1 MAAPPGAIEAR
12 KIPEEM
18 GTGSASPGKGKG
30 QRGAR
35 CSRPRNWGF
44 RLATRRVG
52 VVPGH
57 NSISDVTGLG
67 PIVPVNNAGSRTV
80 LGKLD
85 PEPVDAVAGLAC
97 DKSVDP
103 PIGVGKFAR
112 ARVAAPQGAGP
123 ATRTHPVWPRRNAPR
138 NPGRGT
144 GEAPT
149 HVARAPKPAPQKPIC
164 R

>member
-12 KIPEEM
+12 RNGNRIGLPEQ
-18 GTGSASPGKGKG
+18 GKG

-35 CSRPRNWGF
+35 CSPPRNCGF

-67 PIVPVNNAGSRTV
+67 PVVPVNNAGSRTV

-85 PEPVDAVAGLAC
+85 PEPVDAVAWLVLG
-97 DKSVDP
+97 
-103 PIGVGKFAR
+103 AR
-112 ARVAAPQGAGP
+112 AHAKRHRPREVVSGGA
-123 ATRTHPVWPRRNAPR
+123 PRR
-138 NPGRGT
+138 
-144 GEAPT
+144 
-149 HVARAPKPAPQKPIC
+149 
-164 R
+164 